1 MYHVLHLQPVCA
13 HQYPSILGFSRDVFV
28 VVCSE
33 INLTELLLRGGAGL
47 AAGAGPKCHKS
58 ISFKLQTFVTS
69 SSPVGETRSHNIEYC
84 RYSRIGHQILL

>member
-13 HQYPSILGFSRDVFV
+13 HQYPSILGFSRVVFV

-47 AAGAGPKCHKS
+47 AAPAGPKCHKS

-69 SSPVGETRSHNIEYC
+69 SSPVGETRSHYIEYC